1 MTRASPVVALRKAL
15 LTRLSGDAPLLALL
29 GGAKIYDEAPRAA
42 EPPYVLFAE
51 VQARDWSTSDSRG
64 CEQILALSAISTQ
77 RGLREAL
84 DIAQRVVELLDEVPL
99 VLQDHH
105 LVDLRH
111 IATETK
117 REQNGRFARAS
128 TRFRATTETI

>member
-1 MTRASPVVALRKAL
+1 MSASPVVALRKAM
-15 LTRLSGDAPLLALL
+15 LTRLAGDAVLLAAL

-42 EPPYVLFAE
+42 EPPYLLFAD

-64 CEQILALSAISTQ
+64 CEQFLTLSAISTQ

-84 DIAQRVVELLDEVPL
+84 DIAQRVVELLNEAPL

-111 IATETK
+111 VATETR
-117 REQNGRFARAS
+117 REQNGRFARVGA
-128 TRFRATTETI
+128 RFRAVTESA